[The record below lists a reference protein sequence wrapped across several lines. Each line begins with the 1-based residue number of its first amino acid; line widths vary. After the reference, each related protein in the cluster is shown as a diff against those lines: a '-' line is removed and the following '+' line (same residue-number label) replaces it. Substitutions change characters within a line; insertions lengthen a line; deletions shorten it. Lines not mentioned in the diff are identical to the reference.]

1 MDKVKVALV
10 GFGSMGSGH
19 YYAYE
24 GIENMEL
31 IAVCDLQTDMAKEKL
46 GDKKI
51 PVYGSLEELLKNE
64 KPDMID
70 LVTPSYLHAD
80 MAVQCLEAGVN
91 VLCEKPMA
99 ITEEDLQ
106 RMQTAAKKSGKFFMV
121 AHVVRFMAPYR
132 FLAEEIA
139 KGENGKLLRLDM
151 KRISGVPTWSWE
163 NWMLNESKSGGVGID
178 LSVHDIDF
186 VQSVLGMP
194 DEVSGVY
201 APVKDNN
208 SFMLSLFHYGNTL
221 VTCEGTWYKADIP
234 FMAEYLAVFE
244 NGYVQYKNGVLTKNQ
259 QNVPLDVNKMT
270 VDLGMNISG
279 DNAYQNEIAYFVS
292 CVQKGEQP
300 TFVTPQ
306 SSADSIRLVRSAMS
320 KAKIMK

>member
-24 GIENMEL
+24 GIEDMEL
-31 IAVCDLQTDMAKEKL
+31 IAVCDLRTGMAKEKL
-46 GDKKI
+46 GERDI
-51 PVYGSLEELLKNE
+51 PVYGSLEELLANE

-70 LVTPSYLHAD
+70 LVTPSYLHAE
-80 MAVQCLEAGVN
+80 MAVKCLEAGIN

-99 ITEEDLQ
+99 IEEEDLQ
-106 RMQTAAKKSGKFFMV
+106 KMLAAAKKSGKLFMV

-132 FLAEEIA
+132 FLAEEL
-139 KGENGKLLRLDM
+139 KKEENGKLLRLDM

-163 NWMLNESKSGGVGID
+163 NWMLDEKKSGGVGVD

-186 VQSVLGMP
+186 VQSVLGLP
-194 DEVSGVY
+194 DEVNGTY
-201 APVKDNN
+201 MPVKNN
-208 SFMLSLFHYGNTL
+208 SSFMLSEFRYGESI
-221 VTCEGTWYKADIP
+221 VTCEGTWYKANIP

-244 NGYVQYKNGVLTKNQ
+244 NGYVQYKNGTLVKNQ
-259 QNVPLDVNKMT
+259 QKIELAANKMT

-292 CVQKGEQP
+292 CVKKGEQP
-300 TFVTPQ
+300 AFVTPD
-306 SSADSIRLVRSAMS
+306 SSAESIRLVRSAMQ
-320 KAKIMK
+320 KARIIK